1 MTPVF
6 ATTSMPSGT
15 VMVKVQQPQPVIVGQ
30 VVQRPF
36 IQAQPISHI
45 VGQPMIHASVGH
57 HGSQMVSPAMLKQVQ
72 TQAAANAAALDENVK
87 TVTVFVGSITDRAS
101 DSLIRQILMKCGAV
115 HTWKRVQGPDGKLQ
129 AFGFC
134 EYKDPESA
142 LRAIEVLNGYLL
154 GEKKLKIK
162 VDSKTQKEI
171 DEWKQ
176 KKGEG
181 YKISA
186 IKDAKNMLASLM
198 LEYTEELSKPKD
210 SEEKAVVKVAEPPK
224 KAESPVKVTKE
235 PDNIDQNLNDLNID
249 DDKKEDIGNEI
260 RSFRESQRN
269 AEEKK
274 RQERKEKSRTRERTR
289 ERSRRRRS
297 PTPPRR
303 SITRD
308 RRRSPARRSPVRR
321 SPARRSPVRRR
332 SRSPVRRRREERR
345 SRSPR
350 SRRSRSTSIV
360 LRYMDDSDEEADG
373 HEKRRLER
381 KIKEKEKNYQERL
394 RGFEMRERRKK
405 RELEHMEEKKHRERK
420 EMERE
425 AKRLRDFL
433 ADYDDD
439 KCDQKFYAGQA
450 LHKRRNER
458 ELEIAADLKDRKKE
472 HEELEILKK
481 KLIEENHENVDG
493 VLNKMKLV
501 SENAWKPLLEPKS
514 PVHASQSSS
523 ASKKRR
529 SEEKSKKSK
538 RKRSTSVED
547 TSSSN
552 ESDDAS
558 SVESEEEM
566 QVSVEV
572 DEEEVEAANNENI
585 MTTETSTVVISS
597 SEFDNPQVKTEPHHQ
612 VTTQRHVSKEATPEP
627 ESDQQQVHVA
637 TFKPIS
643 LKTDSNKST
652 PVPGASQEGQ
662 KSGRNEPMVITKRP
676 KLQVSE
682 MFNDDEDEDEQ
693 PKKRKF
699 IPFGS
704 KEGKKE
710 KEQTKTKMLDK
721 KKKQRELI
729 ESIPS
734 DKAKLFAYP
743 LDWGVVDDSLMN
755 GRIKPWVNKKIQQYI
770 GEEETTLVDF
780 ICDKIKMRCT
790 PEKIQKDITMVLD
803 EEAEVFVMKMWRL
816 LIFEIEAKKRDISI

>member
-1 MTPVF
+1 MSYQQGVPITPVF
-6 ATTSMPSGT
+6 ATTSMPGGT
-15 VMVKVQQPQPVIVGQ
+15 VMVNVQQRQPVIVGQ
-30 VVQRPF
+30 VVQRPQF

-45 VGQPMIHASVGH
+45 VGQPMIHANVGH
-57 HGSQMVSPAMLKQVQ
+57 QMVSPAMLNQVQ
-72 TQAAANAAALDENVK
+72 IQAAAAADENVK
-87 TVTVFVGSITDRAS
+87 TVTVFVGSITGRAS
-101 DSLIRQILMKCGAV
+101 DALIRQVLMKCGAV

-134 EYKDPESA
+134 AYKDPESA

-171 DEWKQ
+171 DEWKES
-176 KKGEG
+176 KGEG

-186 IKDAKNMLASLM
+186 IQDSKNMLASLL
-198 LEYTEELSKPKD
+198 LEYTEELGKPKD
-210 SEEKAVVKVAEPPK
+210 SEERTVEKAEPPK
-224 KAESPVKVTKE
+224 KAESPVKVKE
-235 PDNIDQNLNDLNID
+235 PDYIDEKLNELDID

-260 RSFRESQRN
+260 RSFRETQRK
-269 AEEKK
+269 ADEKK
-274 RQERKEKSRTRERTR
+274 RKEKKEKSRTR

-303 SITRD
+303 SVGRTSSSR
-308 RRRSPARRSPVRR
+308 RRSPPRRSPARRSPARR
-321 SPARRSPVRRR
+321 SPARRR

-350 SRRSRSTSIV
+350 KRRSRSTSIV
-360 LRYMDDSDEEADG
+360 LRYMDGSDEEADA

-394 RGFEMRERRKK
+394 RLFEMRERRKK
-405 RELEHMEEKKHRERK
+405 RELENLEEKRQRERK

-439 KCDQKFYAGQA
+439 KCDQKFYQGSA
-450 LHKRRNER
+450 LFKRKSER
-458 ELEIAADLKDRKKE
+458 DLEIAADLKDRKKE
-472 HEELEILKK
+472 HEELELLKK
-481 KLIEENHENVDG
+481 KLIEENHENVEG

-501 SENAWKPLLEPKS
+501 SENAWKPLLEPDS
-514 PVHASQSSS
+514 PSHPSQGSST
-523 ASKKRR
+523 KKGR
-529 SEEKSKKSK
+529 SEEKSKKLK
-538 RKRSTSVED
+538 RKRSSSVED

-552 ESDDAS
+552 ESDNVES

-566 QVSVEV
+566 QVE
-572 DEEEVEAANNENI
+572 EEEVEAASNENI

-597 SEFDNPQVKTEPHHQ
+597 SEFDNPQTTPHQ
-612 VTTQRHVSKEATPEP
+612 AVVMQTQVSKEATPEP
-627 ESDQQQVHVA
+627 ENDQQVHVA
-637 TFKPIS
+637 AFKPIS

-652 PVPGASQEGQ
+652 PTQEAQ
-662 KSGRNEPMVITKRP
+662 KPMVITKRP
-676 KLQVSE
+676 KLKVSE
-682 MFNDDEDEDEQ
+682 MFNEDEDEDEK

-699 IPFGS
+699 APFGS
-704 KEGKKE
+704 KEKE
-710 KEQTKTKMLDK
+710 VAKTNLQDK
-721 KKKQRELI
+721 KQKQRELI

-755 GRIKPWVNKKIQQYI
+755 GRIKPWVNKKIVQYI
-770 GEEETTLVDF
+770 GEEESTLVDF
-780 ICDKIKMRCT
+780 ICDKIKLRY
-790 PEKIQKDITMVLD
+790 PPDKIQQDITMVLD
-803 EEAEVFVMKMWRL
+803 DEAEVFVMKMWRL